1 MDRGFVHARPRTVF
15 GALLG
20 LATAFALS
28 ASVALADAPGNNGTV
43 KIHDGATDTE
53 PVVHNEPHVCTF
65 HLHFFFAD
73 AFQSGDWWIQSW
85 PPTGNGT
92 TVLSGSYT
100 TGSNGET
107 RVPAQGDFS
116 LDPGHYK
123 LFWQGDESNL
133 IKHKVFW
140 VTCEPEQGGG
150 GATPTPEQGGG
161 PLTGSPTPFNGAT
174 DPSGPTPANAAATF
188 ALLLAGGSTAGFVLL
203 RPLLRKPIRRD

>member
-1 MDRGFVHARPRTVF
+1 MDRGIVHARTRTVF

-20 LATAFALS
+20 VATAFALS
-28 ASVALADAPGNNGTV
+28 ASVVLAGPPGNNGTV

-53 PVVHNEPHVCTF
+53 PIVHNEPHVCTF

-73 AFQSGDWWIQSW
+73 GAQSGPWWIQSW

-92 TVLSGSYT
+92 TVMSGTYT
-100 TGSNGET
+100 TDSNGET
-107 RVPAQGDFS
+107 RVPAVGDFS

-140 VTCEPEQGGG
+140 VTCPPEPG

-161 PLTGSPTPFNGAT
+161 PLSGGPTPFNGAT
-174 DPSGPTPANAAATF
+174 DPASPSGNTATTL
-188 ALLLAGGSTAGFVLL
+188 ALLLAGGSTASFVLL
-203 RPLLRKPIRRD
+203 RPLFRKPIRRD